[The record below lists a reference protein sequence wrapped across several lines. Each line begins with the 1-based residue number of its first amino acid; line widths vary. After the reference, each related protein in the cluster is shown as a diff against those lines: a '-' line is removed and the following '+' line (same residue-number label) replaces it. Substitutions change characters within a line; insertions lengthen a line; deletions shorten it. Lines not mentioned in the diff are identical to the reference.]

1 MIPAVSNKDAA
12 LVSGVDGESGKG
24 KKGRIVVFPQ
34 SGPFF
39 RRLFGGTGIDKR
51 RRQVYDTLKVK

>member
-24 KKGRIVVFPQ
+24 KKGPDCGISIIR
-34 SGPFF
+34 PFF
-39 RRLFGGTGIDKR
+39 SAAFWRNRA
-51 RRQVYDTLKVK
+51 